1 MNKKL
6 LTAVLAT
13 ALGAGYTICAFSQ
26 AKPDVQVRQRQS
38 VMTLQ
43 GKYFGPLALM
53 AGGKI
58 PYDASVAARNAA
70 YLDALSKM
78 PWDNFTPDTQG
89 EKTRALPEIYKDAGK
104 FKEAQDRLQGD
115 VAKLVSATKSGNEAS
130 VKAAAADVGKACANC
145 HDNFRA
151 KQ

>member
-1 MNKKL
+1 MNKKFL
-6 LTAVLAT
+6 VAAMTAV
-13 ALGAGYTICAFSQ
+13 LGAGYTISAFSQ
-26 AKPDVQVRQRQS
+26 AKPDAQVRQRQS
-38 VMTLQ
+38 VMVLQ

-58 PYDASVAARNAA
+58 PYDANVASRNAA
-70 YLDALSKM
+70 FLDALGKM

-89 EKTRALPEIYKDAGK
+89 EKTRAMPEIYKESAK
-104 FKEAQDRLQGD
+104 FKEAQERLSGD
-115 VAKLVSATKSGNEAS
+115 VSKLVSATKGGNEAS

-145 HDNFRA
+145 HDNFRT

>member
-1 MNKKL
+1 MNRKL
-6 LTAVLAT
+6 LVAALAAVI
-13 ALGAGYTICAFSQ
+13 GAGYTISAFSQ

-38 VMTLQ
+38 VMVLQ
-43 GKYFGPLALM
+43 GKYFGPLGAM
-53 AGGKI
+53 AAGKI
-58 PYDASVAARNAA
+58 PYNADVAARNAA

-89 EKTRALPEIYKDAGK
+89 EKTRALPEVYKEPAK
-104 FKEAQDRLQGD
+104 FKQAQEMLQSG

-130 VKAAAADVGKACANC
+130 VKQAAGEVGKACGNC
-145 HDNFRA
+145 HDNFRT